1 LAIGVLG
8 CQFACMGRPPLPI
21 GTHGRIDFH
30 HASSGRIRA
39 RARIRDIDGVLRP
52 VTRWGGT
59 EDEAAALLRR
69 ALQNRGC
76 RGDHEISGETKVA
89 AAVQTWLIDIDQSD
103 LAISTRQLY
112 RAAARL
118 YLVPTLGS
126 LRVSELTAAVIQRA
140 LASIQSTRG
149 PQPARAARRA
159 LSSLCHYAVRH
170 AALPANPVRDTR
182 PITCPRKR
190 VRALSAGEAIDLLT
204 RLRRDPT
211 AVRQDLPD
219 FVEFMLGTGVR
230 IGEAAAVRD
239 AVLDLDTRTVH
250 INATVVRINGAGLQI
265 QPRTKTL
272 GSERI
277 LRLPPHLVRML
288 KHRQANRHPLGPAGV
303 IFASPAGLIR
313 DPSNTQADL
322 RQALDRIGYP
332 WVSSHIFR
340 KTVASRLDDE
350 GYGIRHIA
358 DQLGHA
364 RPSTTLDYYLGRRAI
379 TAIDFTDAL
388 EPLIAGRRE

>member
-1 LAIGVLG
+1 
-8 CQFACMGRPPLPI
+8 MGRPPLPI

-30 HASSGRIRA
+30 HARSGRIRA

-52 VTRWGGT
+52 VTRWGST
-59 EDEAAALLRR
+59 ENEAEAHLSAALQRR
-69 ALQNRGC
+69 AC
-76 RGDHEISGETKVA
+76 CGDHEITGETKVA
-89 AAVQTWLIDIDQSD
+89 AAIQTWLVEIDQSD
-103 LAISTRQLY
+103 LAVSTRQLY
-112 RAAARL
+112 QAAGRL
-118 YLVPTLGS
+118 YLTPTLGS
-126 LRVSELTAAVIQRA
+126 TRLAELSVTVIEGA
-140 LASIQSTRG
+140 LMTIRTDRG
-149 PQPARAARRA
+149 PQSARAARRA

-170 AALPANPVRDTR
+170 NALPGNPVRDTR
-182 PITCPRKR
+182 PVACPRKR

-211 AVRQDLPD
+211 AVRHDLPD

-230 IGEAAAVRD
+230 IGEGAAVRE
-239 AVLDLDTRTVH
+239 AVIDLDSRTVH
-250 INATVVRINGAGLQI
+250 INATVVRVNGAGLHI
-265 QPRTKTL
+265 QPRTKTS

-277 LRLPPHLVRML
+277 LRLPPHLIRML
-288 KHRQANRHPLGPAGV
+288 KRRQANHLPLGPGGV

-322 RQALDRIGYP
+322 RHALDRIGYP
-332 WVSSHIFR
+332 WVSSHVFR

-388 EPLIAGRRE
+388 EPLVAGRRK